1 MDELDHLNI
10 DLLEP
15 EIKYQKSSNNIRN
28 RGDKGN
34 NYTFIT
40 WLGKIKLMNH
50 YLYRTLIVI
59 TLIILVSCKKEAVE
73 VNSEYLGHWR
83 TDYLDIHDNYIEI
96 TFTDDGKAHYK
107 ESGPTM
113 TEDVNEKAKI
123 KNSELC
129 IGSSLKLE
137 ITQAPFLEY
146 DSLYTFSSS
155 GGIGIVYS
163 ATMNLNNIKYYRVEK
178 IFY

>member
-1 MDELDHLNI
+1 
-10 DLLEP
+10 
-15 EIKYQKSSNNIRN
+15 
-28 RGDKGN
+28 
-34 NYTFIT
+34 
-40 WLGKIKLMNH
+40 MNH
-50 YLYRTLIVI
+50 YLHRTLIVI
-59 TLIILVSCKKEAVE
+59 TLFILVSCKKEAVE
-73 VNSEYLGHWR
+73 VNSEYLGNWR
-83 TDYLDIHDNYIEI
+83 TDYLDIQDNYIEI

-113 TEDVNEKAKI
+113 TQDVHKKAKI

-137 ITQAPFLEY
+137 ITQSPFLEY

-163 ATMNLNNIKYYRVEK
+163 ATMNLNNIKYYRLEEV
-178 IFY
+178 YY